1 MSNNFM
7 FSALNPKDRAAIL
20 GAIVPVH
27 MKAEEVVIT

>member
-20 GAIVPVH
+20 GAIVPVQ
-27 MKAEEVVIT
+27 MKAGEIVIT